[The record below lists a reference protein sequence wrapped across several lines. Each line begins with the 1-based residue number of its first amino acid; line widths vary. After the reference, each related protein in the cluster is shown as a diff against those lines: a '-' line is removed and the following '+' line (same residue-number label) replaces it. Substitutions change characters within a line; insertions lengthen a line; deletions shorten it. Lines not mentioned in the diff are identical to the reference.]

1 VILARVGDLHQNKL
15 KRVNAKTLDL
25 SSLRSVREFA
35 SDVIKTEDRLD
46 ILIIT
51 SGTSVESDG
60 ATRDGLHP
68 VMQANY
74 FGPFLLTHLLA
85 GTLYLE
91 HLWNITLVTISGVPL
106 ALSQKLHLLFVVP
119 LSSPHVRNV
128 PNKVLQI
135 SDLLK
140 KSAPSRIVF
149 ATSFLALF
157 SNLSSENLNC
167 IDLSKALTYSN
178 AKCAL
183 SIASGLFSEK
193 LKGSGVT
200 SNCVT
205 GFAFFEDLSSVYAN
219 TLFSFFNDV
228 FYFLC
233 AKVS

>member
-15 KRVNAKTLDL
+15 KRVNSKTLDL

-51 SGTSVESDG
+51 SATSVESDG

-85 GTLYLE
+85 GTLYLD
-91 HLWNITLVTISGVPL
+91 HLWNITLVTISGVRL
-106 ALSQKLHLLFVVP
+106 THI
-119 LSSPHVRNV
+119 RNV
-128 PNKVLQI
+128 PNKILL

-149 ATSFLALF
+149 ANSFLALF
-157 SNLSSENLNC
+157 SNLSTENLNC

>member
-1 VILARVGDLHQNKL
+1 MSKTVLTRESGLGYQTAQALALRGCRVILARVGDLHQNKL
-15 KRVNAKTLDL
+15 KRVNSKTLDL

-106 ALSQKLHLLFVVP
+106 ALSQKLHLLCCAAFLTTRSKCP
-119 LSSPHVRNV
+119 EQGFTNFR
-128 PNKVLQI
+128 
-135 SDLLK
+135 
-140 KSAPSRIVF
+140 F
-149 ATSFLALF
+149 AEEIGPKQNRLCHFF
-157 SNLSSENLNC
+157 SG
-167 IDLSKALTYSN
+167 T
-178 AKCAL
+178 
-183 SIASGLFSEK
+183 F
-193 LKGSGVT
+193 
-200 SNCVT
+200 
-205 GFAFFEDLSSVYAN
+205 
-219 TLFSFFNDV
+219 
-228 FYFLC
+228 
-233 AKVS
+233 